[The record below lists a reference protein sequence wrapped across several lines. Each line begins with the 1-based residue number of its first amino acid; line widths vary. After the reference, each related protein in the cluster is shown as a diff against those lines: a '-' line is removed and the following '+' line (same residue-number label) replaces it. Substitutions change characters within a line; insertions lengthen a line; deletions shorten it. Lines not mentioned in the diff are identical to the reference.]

1 MKLEDRLNIL
11 NLARYYHGFQKSGPE
26 VNVGYRHVIY
36 LVNIETETI
45 EEIDVARDDIVNSF
59 HQNPDISQY
68 DQQIIVRS
76 WDEYRRS
83 IGESGYFTGIV
94 IHKDH
99 TYKVDGALRTVERQP
114 NSF

>member
-1 MKLEDRLNIL
+1 MTPEDGRNIL
-11 NLARYYHGFQKSGPE
+11 NLARYYRGFQNSGSE
-26 VNVGYRHVIY
+26 VVVGYHHVVY
-36 LVNIETETI
+36 SVNLETETI
-45 EEIDVARDDIVNSF
+45 EEIDVARDDQANSF
-59 HQNPDISQY
+59 HQNPDISPD
-68 DQQIIVRS
+68 DQRIIVRS

-94 IHKDH
+94 IYKDH